1 MKVLSDTNTKVEIEF
16 TKKEYYQIQNWLIG
30 KEAGKIEIDVRDS
43 LENFISLSSS
53 MNPEDNPKE
62 YLKSK

>member
-43 LENFISLSSS
+43 LENFIALSSS
-53 MNPEDNPKE
+53 MNPKDNPKE